1 MGRTALVAVAVGM
14 LGVASALEVVSPS
27 AGTTVIADRSY
38 TVEWTGTGS
47 NSRFEIDLY
56 YCGSYC
62 TEDDCG
68 EWVTALC
75 PYGEDGCP
83 DNEGDYDVLMPEP
96 FENTSGSG
104 YKIRVQDVSDESDY
118 DCSDEFYLL
127 ASEDTST
134 MGEEDGPTLEVTAP
148 DAGDVAMAGDE
159 YTVEWD
165 YDDGFGSQVGRFAI
179 DLYTTGGSG
188 DCGTFYATICDK
200 PTIGCKDSMGDYDI
214 TIPSDAESGM
224 YRIRVGLFED
234 DNTYDCSGSFEVM
247 GDDGDGDDSDDDET
261 SMSFRF

>member
-1 MGRTALVAVAVGM
+1 MACLPHFFAVLLFSGPTDERALLLVSRALHSIVRFFLTQATGLGWQIIAHCLSVDAIRYLSPDSIVSLVAR
-14 LGVASALEVVSPS
+14 SARIYLMGATCFLAPS
-27 AGTTVIADRSY
+27 SLLINAFRPI
-38 TVEWTGTGS
+38 
-47 NSRFEIDLY
+47 FEFFL
-56 YCGSYC
+56 SFLKQ
-62 TEDDCG
+62 DDCG

-200 PTIGCKDSMGDYDI
+200 PTIGCKDSSECG
-214 TIPSDAESGM
+214 
-224 YRIRVGLFED
+224 V
-234 DNTYDCSGSFEVM
+234 CS
-247 GDDGDGDDSDDDET
+247 
-261 SMSFRF
+261 